1 MVLVWWFWGSG
12 VLGLCGCGV
21 VSWACGCGC
30 GSAAAPSGRTS
41 AIVELREVTADAGLP
56 KCLLDGQA
64 QVAVDAEATAGAAP
78 TLRVEQTPHPRI
90 VGEVMGVS
98 MVVGCKP
105 GAGGNLAAD
114 VSKSPVDNY

>member
-1 MVLVWWFWGSG
+1 MVWWFGG
-12 VLGLCGCGV
+12 LVVLGFWG

-64 QVAVDAEATAGAAP
+64 QVAVDAEATAGAALR
-78 TLRVEQTPHPRI
+78 LRVEQTPHPRI

-98 MVVGCKP
+98 MVVGCEP